1 MKRSRA
7 IALVVLLAAIA
18 VAAFFALRPGERVYQ
33 GKSVSEWIADLGSNE
48 IDPAAAE
55 KAGVK

>member
-1 MKRSRA
+1 M
-7 IALVVLLAAIA
+7 VVLLAAIA